1 MQVPRSSVYYEKKG
15 KGEKEENIE
24 LMQLIGEKYS
34 KLGHRRMRAILK
46 KETGKAINK
55 DELGS

>member
-1 MQVPRSSVYYEKKG
+1 MYYEKKG